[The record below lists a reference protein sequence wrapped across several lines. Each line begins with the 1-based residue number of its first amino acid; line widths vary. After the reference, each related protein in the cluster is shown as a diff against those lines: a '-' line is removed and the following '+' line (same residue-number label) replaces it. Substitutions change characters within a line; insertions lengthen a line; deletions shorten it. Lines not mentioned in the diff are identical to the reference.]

1 RRRPRRELHRRRRGH
16 RRAPRRAAQRGRAP
30 PRQGHRRLRLLH
42 LADRLPR
49 AADAAPAR
57 RLPARLPRRRH
68 CAQAHRAHLRALRA
82 REDPRLHPL
91 ARRQRRAGNRAR
103 HPRRGEPARE
113 VDRDLPRQPAP
124 HPRRRLR
131 GADPARDQRR
141 ERLHQ
146 PRRDR
151 RQHRP
156 GPRLARSDGR
166 PVKRSLPSFALV
178 VLAAAAVELFA
189 LHWLMPFENRLLD
202 SFVKAHATALAPDP
216 DIVLVDIDESSLA
229 RMEQGDAGR
238 WPWPRVV
245 YADLIEGLAAQKP
258 RAIVFDM
265 MFVERDRFRPQD
277 DAAFAES
284 VTRHPNTYFAFL
296 RLPESSDSKGVRIG
310 EFAGDFGLIRSKSAD
325 PQAKI
330 ALVPP
335 LVLPK
340 ETYARAGLI
349 TFKDDPDGV
358 GRRYLLRETFA
369 GWHIPSLP
377 ARVAYDLGYPVPDQ
391 DSLVLAWR
399 GAANSFARVSFAD
412 LYEEFNRLAKKRP
425 ANEFAGKIV
434 IIGTAATG
442 MHDLRV
448 TPMHPLHP
456 GAEILGTAIENLKNG
471 RHMEYAPA
479 WWSAALGLALLA
491 GLYFAFRRGVE
502 IRATGA
508 ALALLSALLIGA
520 EWTLVGRFIL
530 WPLLTPLAAAWT
542 LYAAAALSEYLRAR
556 REREAAMAQFS
567 RFTNPHVARQ
577 LVELGGIETGRR
589 EVTLLFSDIR
599 NFTTLSET
607 RKPEE
612 VIALLNRYF
621 SLQV

>member
-1 RRRPRRELHRRRRGH
+1 M
-16 RRAPRRAAQRGRAP
+16 
-30 PRQGHRRLRLLH
+30 
-42 LADRLPR
+42 
-49 AADAAPAR
+49 
-57 RLPARLPRRRH
+57 
-68 CAQAHRAHLRALRA
+68 
-82 REDPRLHPL
+82 
-91 ARRQRRAGNRAR
+91 
-103 HPRRGEPARE
+103 
-113 VDRDLPRQPAP
+113 
-124 HPRRRLR
+124 
-131 GADPARDQRR
+131 
-141 ERLHQ
+141 
-146 PRRDR
+146 
-151 RQHRP
+151 
-156 GPRLARSDGR
+156 
-166 PVKRSLPSFALV
+166 KRSLPSFALV

-296 RLPESSDSKGVRIG
+296 RLPESSDGKGVRIG
-310 EFAGDFGLIRSKSAD
+310 EFAGDFGLIRSKRAD

-471 RHMEYAPA
+471 RHMRYAPA
-479 WWSAALGLALLA
+479 WWAGALGVALLA
-491 GLYFAFRRGVE
+491 GLYFAFKRGIE

-520 EWTLVGRFIL
+520 AWTLVGRLIL
-530 WPLLTPLAAAWT
+530 WPVLTPLAAAWT
-542 LYAAAALSEYLRAR
+542 FYAAAALSEYLRAR
-556 REREAAMAQFS
+556 RERQAAMAQFS

-621 SLQV
+621 SLQVDVVFKHNGSLDKFIGDCIMGIWGAPLDDPDHARHAVACALDMADTLREFKREVGAEHTDFDVGIGLHSGPAVVGLMGSEKRLEYTAIGDTVNLASRIEGLTKDAHRRILVSRDTMEKCAGAFDFVPAGSYKVKGRTQEVELFEPKRK